1 MLNILTVKET
11 IENIM
16 DELNRATTRLK
27 EIGDIQTDTITPD
40 EELISDM
47 EMSIERMQDI
57 YQDASD
63 VVGLALIM
71 ACYGGSKADE
81 LFGLN
86 IEFDSSEMREN
97 YLKWA
102 YEILPKCQADKWE
115 DYYDTAWTKAETELN
130 KLYGGNK

>member
-11 IENIM
+11 IENIV

-57 YQDASD
+57 YQDAHD
-63 VVGLALIM
+63 VGGLALIM

-86 IEFDSSEMREN
+86 IDFSKYSTDIGNISGVIIC
-97 YLKWA
+97 
-102 YEILPKCQADKWE
+102 ILSTFSCKCTSTPTLLQAFSNVFV
-115 DYYDTAWTKAETELN
+115 TSLA
-130 KLYGGNK
+130 